1 MSNTNLAIVTGN
13 LGQDPVVEESNGTR
27 YGRFGL
33 ANNERFRNKATGT
46 VEAHTNWFSIVA
58 FGDLTDSLLRLAK
71 GDKVTVIGRLRTG
84 TRTRPADGA
93 KIPTFEIH
101 AQAIDFIKVKSLART
116 PESQAGGGDI
126 DAESSPPAPGILPT
140 PTLPTPAPPP
150 DDAPPAPRTTRK
162 RSPRRKRVKVAA
174 DRAEAASAG
183 APDNPEAE
191 SLADEDIVY

>member
-1 MSNTNLAIVTGN
+1 MSNTNLVIVTGN

-33 ANNERFRNKATGT
+33 ANNERFRSKATGT

-58 FGDLTDSLLRLAK
+58 FGDLTNSLLRLAT

-93 KIPTFEIH
+93 KIPTLEIH

-116 PESQAGGGDI
+116 SESHAGEGDI
-126 DAESSPPAPGILPT
+126 DVESSGPAPGILPT
-140 PTLPTPAPPP
+140 PSVPTPASPPA
-150 DDAPPAPRTTRK
+150 DAPAPPTAPK
-162 RSPRRKRVKVAA
+162 RSRRRKRVRVAA
-174 DRAEAASAG
+174 DRDEPTSAG

-191 SLADEDIVY
+191 SLADDDIV

>member
-1 MSNTNLAIVTGN
+1 MSNTNLVIVTGN
-13 LGQDPVVEESNGTR
+13 LGRDPVVEESNGTR

-33 ANNERFRNKATGT
+33 ANNERFRSKATGT

-58 FGDLTDSLLRLAK
+58 FGDLTNSLLRLAT

-93 KIPTFEIH
+93 KIPTLEIH

-116 PESQAGGGDI
+116 AETHAGDGDI
-126 DAESSPPAPGILPT
+126 DAESSGPAPGILPT
-140 PTLPTPAPPP
+140 PSVPTPPSPPEDAPAPPT
-150 DDAPPAPRTTRK
+150 APKPSR
-162 RSPRRKRVKVAA
+162 RRKRVRVAV
-174 DRAEAASAG
+174 DRDQPTSTG
-183 APDNPEAE
+183 AQDNPEAE